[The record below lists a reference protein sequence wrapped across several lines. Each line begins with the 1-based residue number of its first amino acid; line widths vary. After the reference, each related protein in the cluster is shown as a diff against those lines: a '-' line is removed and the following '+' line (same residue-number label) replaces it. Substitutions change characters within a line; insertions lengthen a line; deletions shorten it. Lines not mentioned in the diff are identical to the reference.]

1 MTDKP
6 AKADDDDDDD
16 GRGCLLII
24 GLIIVSIAFGSIFS
38 AEVGWI
44 ILGLSLIAWAVLSR

>member
-24 GLIIVSIAFGSIFS
+24 GLIIVSIAFGNIFS